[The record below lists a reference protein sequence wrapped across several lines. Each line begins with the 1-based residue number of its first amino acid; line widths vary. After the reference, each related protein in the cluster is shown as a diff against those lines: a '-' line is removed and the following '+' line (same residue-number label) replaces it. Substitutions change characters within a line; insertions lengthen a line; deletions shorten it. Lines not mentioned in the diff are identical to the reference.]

1 MGGAAK
7 GQAGEAGG
15 REAGE
20 LIPGLQGGEDEG
32 GEEEE
37 EDGAEGD
44 DMIAYAKE

>member
-1 MGGAAK
+1 VGGAAK

-20 LIPGLQGGEDEG
+20 PLSGLQGGEEEG

-37 EDGAEGD
+37 EDEDG
-44 DMIAYAKE
+44 